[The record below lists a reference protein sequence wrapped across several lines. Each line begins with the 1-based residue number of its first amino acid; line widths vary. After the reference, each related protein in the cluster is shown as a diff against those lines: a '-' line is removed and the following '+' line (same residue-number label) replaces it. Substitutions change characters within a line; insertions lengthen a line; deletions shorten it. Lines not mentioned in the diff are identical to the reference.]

1 MNITLIIKVQT
12 SCKNLCSK
20 ICIDTQLNV
29 LKFSIFPKS
38 YWLQFLKKHLRTT
51 FILSIEKFK
60 KNWPSFSKNL
70 ENAPLIFKWT
80 NFHSIFIL
88 T

>member
-1 MNITLIIKVQT
+1 MNITLIIKFQT
-12 SCKNLCSK
+12 SSKNLCSK
-20 ICIDTQLNV
+20 ICIDTQINV
-29 LKFSIFPKS
+29 MKFSIFPKN
-38 YWLQFLKKHLRTT
+38 YWLQFSLKNLRTT
-51 FILSIEKFK
+51 FILSIKKFK
-60 KNWPSFSKNL
+60 KNWPSFSNNL